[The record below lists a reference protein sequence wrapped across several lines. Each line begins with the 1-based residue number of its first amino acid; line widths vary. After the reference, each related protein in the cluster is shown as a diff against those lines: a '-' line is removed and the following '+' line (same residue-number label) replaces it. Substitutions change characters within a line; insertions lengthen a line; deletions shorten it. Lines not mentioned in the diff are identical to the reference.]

1 MVWSITK
8 VSAAA
13 SFCCPDLGGC
23 CISSPR
29 CSVVTSG
36 VLSRSH
42 RAKTHT
48 SALAFHPEQNRSRA
62 SKRCCLGCCCDGASA
77 ALAGNAGRSESWSVA
92 GQALAHGY
100 RADPDRQAAHR
111 WPACCVRPQRGP
123 LRSAPWEA
131 KGSPGSRSPQPPQV
145 SSGGSRQGRNWPRR
159 PLCRSVLTW
168 SALAL
173 RSCAPFSPP
182 AGRWSAAVSAQ
193 KNELRAFEPNG
204 G

>member
-1 MVWSITK
+1 MLS
-8 VSAAA
+8 S
-13 SFCCPDLGGC
+13 DLWCAVPLADREKARVRFGL
-23 CISSPR
+23 SPR
-29 CSVVTSG
+29 AKSFASLQ
-36 VLSRSH
+36 VL
-42 RAKTHT
+42 
-48 SALAFHPEQNRSRA
+48 LPWP
-62 SKRCCLGCCCDGASA
+62 CCCDRASA

-92 GQALAHGY
+92 GQALSHGY

-159 PLCRSVLTW
+159 PLRRGVLTW

-193 KNELRAFEPNG
+193 KNELRAFRSSP
-204 G
+204 